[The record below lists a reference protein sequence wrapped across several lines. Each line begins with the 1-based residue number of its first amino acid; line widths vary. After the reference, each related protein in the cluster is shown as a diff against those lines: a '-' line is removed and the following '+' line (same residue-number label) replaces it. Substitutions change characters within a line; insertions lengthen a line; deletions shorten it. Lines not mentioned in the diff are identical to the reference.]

1 MIVATALEAPAVVS
15 GLDDVAVVGQP
26 IEHRGRHLGPEDARP
41 FTEGQVGGDDDR
53 STLVEPADEVRP
65 DMTDH
70 VINWDDWN
78 ESVRRDLYWCA
89 EELLSQVP
97 DAIIRLAVSSCAS
110 RDAVALADVAASA
123 LARA

>member
-1 MIVATALEAPAVVS
+1 
-15 GLDDVAVVGQP
+15 
-26 IEHRGRHLGPEDARP
+26 
-41 FTEGQVGGDDDR
+41 
-53 STLVEPADEVRP
+53 
-65 DMTDH
+65 MTDH

-78 ESVRRDLYWCA
+78 ESVRRSIASVRRDLYWCA

>member
-1 MIVATALEAPAVVS
+1 M
-15 GLDDVAVVGQP
+15 
-26 IEHRGRHLGPEDARP
+26 GRLG
-41 FTEGQVGGDDDR
+41 TR
-53 STLVEPADEVRP
+53 SLRSDLL
-65 DMTDH
+65 
-70 VINWDDWN
+70 
-78 ESVRRDLYWCA
+78 RRA